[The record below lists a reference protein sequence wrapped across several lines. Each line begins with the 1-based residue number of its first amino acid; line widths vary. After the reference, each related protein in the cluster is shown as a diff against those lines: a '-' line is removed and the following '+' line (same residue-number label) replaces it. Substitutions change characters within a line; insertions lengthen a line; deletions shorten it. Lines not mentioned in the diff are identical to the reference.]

1 MQDETETAAAN
12 SQWMDSILTDLYGLY
27 GLQMCFDYICVLE

>member
-1 MQDETETAAAN
+1 MQEETETAAAN

-27 GLQMCFDYICVLE
+27 STSDVL